1 VYLVA
6 AAPDTG
12 PVDRGLPERAAALIE
27 SAGYGDGDRVV
38 VGLRHG
44 DAPPVYVSHGE
55 PFTTACVAS
64 VSKQITAACVALLVR
79 QGKLDV
85 ESALSA
91 WIPELPGWAAAVRV
105 RHLIHHTGGLPEA
118 GEFFALKK
126 AGQDRTVAGMLAE
139 LGGHETLES
148 TPGTAFSYRNPGYTC
163 LSVIVERIVGEP
175 FPDVARSLLFEPLG
189 MAATGYWP
197 GPDPFPPGTTPTELG
212 SPAPLSLGD
221 CGVWSTAADLMRW
234 NEALANDELGVSG
247 LLHTAG
253 RLDDGTPIPY
263 GWGVDVLTRAGF
275 PLHRHGGL
283 WAGLSA
289 HLARLPA
296 QRADM
301 VVIALDHTEARTQR
315 LADSLIDELLA
326 RGESRPLSG

>member
-1 VYLVA
+1 M
-6 AAPDTG
+6 
-12 PVDRGLPERAAALIE
+12 DRGLAQRATALIE

-44 DAPPVYVSHGE
+44 DAPAVYVSHGE

-79 QGKLDV
+79 QGQLDV
-85 ESALSA
+85 ESALA
-91 WIPELPGWAAAVRV
+91 RWIPELPAWAATVRV

-126 AGQDRTVAGMLAE
+126 AGRDRTVHGMLAE
-139 LGGHETLES
+139 LAGHESLES
-148 TPGTAFSYRNPGYTC
+148 IPGTAFSYRNPGYAC
-163 LSVIVERIVGEP
+163 LSVIVERVASEP
-175 FPDVARSLLFEPLG
+175 FPDFARSRLFEPLG

-197 GPDPFPPGTTPTELG
+197 GPEPFPPGTTPTELG

-234 NEALANDELGVSG
+234 NEALAADELGVSG

-253 RLDDGTPIPY
+253 RLDDGPPLPY

-275 PLHRHGGL
+275 PLHRHGGV

-289 HLARLPA
+289 EIARLPA
-296 QRADM
+296 QRAAM
-301 VVIALDHTEARTQR
+301 VVIALDHAEARTKR
-315 LADSLIDELLA
+315 LADSVIDDLIA
-326 RGESRPLSG
+326 RGETSAGQRRSAAT

>member
-1 VYLVA
+1 MYLVA
-6 AAPDTG
+6 VAADTG
-12 PVDRGLPERAAALIE
+12 LVDQGLPERAAALIA
-27 SAGYGDGDRVV
+27 SAGYGAGDRVV

-44 DAPPVYVSHGE
+44 AAPPVYVSHGE

-64 VSKQITAACVALLVR
+64 VSKQMTAACVALLVR

-85 ESALSA
+85 DSALA
-91 WIPELPGWAAAVRV
+91 TWIPELPAWAATVRV
-105 RHLIHHTGGLPEA
+105 RHVIHHTGGLPET

-126 AGQDRTVAGMLAE
+126 AGRDRTVAGMLAE

-148 TPGTAFSYRNPGYTC
+148 TPGTTFSYRNPGYTC
-163 LSVIVERIVGEP
+163 LSVIVERIAGEP
-175 FPDVARSLLFEPLG
+175 FPDFARSRLFEPLG
-189 MAATGYWP
+189 MAATCYWP

-247 LLHTAG
+247 LLHTPG
-253 RLDDGTPIPY
+253 RLDDGTSLPY

-289 HLARLPA
+289 QIARLPA
-296 QRADM
+296 QRAGM
-301 VVIALDHTEARTQR
+301 VVIALDHTEARTQK
-315 LADSLIDELLA
+315 LADSLINELVA
-326 RGESRPLSG
+326 R